1 MNNQWFAVV
10 TLVLGSAVA
19 LTSTLLTQAIK
30 ARQDRAAARDQME
43 AESSRLSL
51 EELRKLLA
59 ELQDAFEQFVEAIN
73 GVAESLYSDDA
84 QQQPTQE
91 QQQLAEE
98 KLRTAHLHCVLILS
112 RLPDDTWI
120 KQANGL
126 IDSAIAQLH
135 AAGSAEEA
143 GKVTELAWK
152 KCSELLLATGEPF
165 REYYRGGLK
174 RVRHPGA
181 DNGLNS

>member
-1 MNNQWFAVV
+1 MNNQWFPVV
-10 TLVLGSAVA
+10 TLVLGSALA
-19 LTSTLLTQAIK
+19 LTSTLLTQSIK
-30 ARQDRAAARDQME
+30 ARQDRVATRDQME

-51 EELRKLLA
+51 EELRQLLA
-59 ELQDAFEQFVEAIN
+59 ELQDAFEQFVEAIH
-73 GVAESLYSDDA
+73 GVAESLYADDA

-98 KLRTAHLHCVLILS
+98 KLRAAHLHCVLILS

-126 IDSAIAQLH
+126 IDSAITQLH
-135 AAGSAEEA
+135 NARSAEEA

-152 KCSELLLATGEPF
+152 NCSELLLATGEPF

-174 RVRHPGA
+174 LVRHPGA
-181 DNGLNS
+181 DNG